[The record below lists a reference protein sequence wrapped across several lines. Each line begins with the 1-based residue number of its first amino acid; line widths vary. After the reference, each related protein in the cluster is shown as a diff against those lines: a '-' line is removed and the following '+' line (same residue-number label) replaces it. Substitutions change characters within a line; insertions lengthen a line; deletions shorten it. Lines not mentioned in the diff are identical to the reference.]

1 MLSAT
6 AVPDAQGHFGRMTS
20 PRGSRL
26 YHLVGGPAAFLLLA
40 ALPLPG
46 VPYPVRG
53 SIGLLIWMSWWWIF
67 QPVHL
72 AVTGFLPLVVLAV
85 FDFLPVGTIL
95 PAYAQQLV
103 ILLLG
108 ANMLASLWS
117 RWGLDRRI
125 ALVSLMGIGTSTRQ
139 HILAWFAIAAILSTF
154 LPNTVIAATMMPIV
168 LAMLRFIGIEDV
180 GKSAFGS
187 ALLIAVAWGTAV
199 GGSGTPMGGAP
210 NLLTVQ
216 FVEQQLIDG
225 EFLFSTWALRLLPL
239 TALIC
244 VVTFV
249 YMRFALKPEMDH
261 VEGTREWF
269 AGELA
274 TLGRMSTPEK
284 WGLGFFIAA
293 TLLAFTRQ
301 LYADILPGLTPAF
314 AFLVFGILSFAV
326 RHKGEALLEW
336 KYAQRHMVWG
346 LIYLFAG
353 GSALGMILSETGT
366 ARFLADQ
373 LIPLAGDGGF
383 VAIVVFVFLTV
394 LMTQIT
400 NNTAAVAIIV
410 PITITTFQSL
420 GMNPVP
426 FVYIVAAAGNYGIML
441 PSSSGGPALAAGY
454 GVNLKLMFSRGLW
467 LMPLILVTLVGA
479 GYLLATFWPAF
490 GVV

>member
-1 MLSAT
+1 MT
-6 AVPDAQGHFGRMTS
+6 ALR
-20 PRGSRL
+20 RSRL
-26 YHLVGGPAAFLLLA
+26 HHLVGGPAAFLLLV

-53 SIGLLIWMSWWWIF
+53 SIGLLLWMSWWWIT

-139 HILAWFAIAAILSTF
+139 HILAWFAIAAVLSTF

-216 FVEQQLIDG
+216 FIEQQLIDG

-269 AGELA
+269 AGELEA
-274 TLGRMSTPEK
+274 LGRMSTPEK
-284 WGLGFFIAA
+284 WGLGFFVAA

-373 LIPLAGDGGF
+373 LIPLAGGGGF
-383 VAIVVFVFLTV
+383 VVVFVFLTV

-426 FVYIVAAAGNYGIML
+426 FVYIVAAAGNYGLML

-454 GVNLKLMFSRGLW
+454 GVNLRMMFTRGLW
-467 LMPLILVTLVGA
+467 LTAMILVVLIGA
-479 GYLLATFWPAF
+479 GYLLATHWPAF